1 MSGAFPFIM
10 VLLPLLSAVALS
22 LIASWRIS
30 AWVNVA
36 TASLQFVVGCGLAA
50 WANSPATQPVLLTAF
65 VAMTTSWFGH
75 RDIAASL
82 SARAL
87 SRRRVRLY
95 HAGYQALVFA
105 MQLALL
111 AQSFL
116 LDWMALA
123 VAVAAAATVTGAV
136 RGSAAAAAV
145 SRIVRHCGVG
155 LAVALLGTVL
165 LHPAPGLAGVLF
177 VVGYGAVGG
186 LLPLS
191 SWSVNAAGES
201 VTPGA
206 IMVTLVANVP
216 VALFMRLQIT
226 AGVLIAFGLVA
237 LVASAVTLFANLDR
251 RRLVALAGTVQ
262 LGIAV
267 VAIGLGAT
275 QIASLSVT
283 LLTLVR
289 TAVLQSRCTD
299 IAAWSFLTLLPVYAL
314 ALLAAPAAAVAMWLL
329 IPLAAGV
336 LLAVWALGA
345 QQPLDT
351 VAIRLAVSPI
361 WLQLA
366 LVALL
371 AMAIP
376 GMVGWFGSAR

>member
-1 MSGAFPFIM
+1 MTGAIPFIM
-10 VLLPLLSAVALS
+10 VLLPLLSAVVLA

-30 AWVNVA
+30 AWVNAA
-36 TASLQFVVGCGLAA
+36 TASLQFVVACVLAA
-50 WANSPATQPVLLTAF
+50 WVESPAAQPVLLTAF

-123 VAVAAAATVTGAV
+123 VAVAAAATMTGAV
-136 RGSAAAAAV
+136 RGAAAAAAV
-145 SRIVRHCGVG
+145 SRIVRHCVVG
-155 LAVALLGTVL
+155 LVLALLGTVL
-165 LHPAPGLAGVLF
+165 LHPAPGLAGVL
-177 VVGYGAVGG
+177 VVIGYGAVAG

-206 IMVTLVANVP
+206 IMVTLLANVP
-216 VALFMRLQIT
+216 IALFIRLHVT
-226 AGVLIAFGLVA
+226 AGVLIAFGLIA
-237 LVASAVTLFANLDR
+237 LLVSAVTLFANLDR
-251 RRLVALAGTVQ
+251 RRLVALAGTMQ

-267 VAIGLGAT
+267 FAIGLGAT

-283 LLTLVR
+283 LLTLAR

-299 IAAWSFLTLLPVYAL
+299 IAAWSFLVLLPVYAL
-314 ALLAAPAAAVAMWLL
+314 ALLAAPVAAVGVWLL
-329 IPLAAGV
+329 VPLAAGV

-345 QQPLDT
+345 QQPPET
-351 VAIRLAVSPI
+351 AAIEPAVSPI

-371 AMAIP
+371 AVAIP
-376 GMVGWFGSAR
+376 GMIGWFGSAR